1 VSIRTAQVALVQ
13 DVPQVLTERSVM
25 PQTVHIHNHE
35 HATSRNLYVGGDEN
49 VDETTGHHILA
60 TQDMV
65 FELLPGEALFG
76 MTPDSSGCAVTVFQS
91 IREF

>member
-1 VSIRTAQVALVQ
+1 MTIRTVQIALAQ

-35 HATSRNLYVGGDEN
+35 HANSRNLYVGGDAT
-49 VDETTGHHILA
+49 VDDTNGHHILP

-65 FELLPGEALFG
+65 FELLPGEALYG